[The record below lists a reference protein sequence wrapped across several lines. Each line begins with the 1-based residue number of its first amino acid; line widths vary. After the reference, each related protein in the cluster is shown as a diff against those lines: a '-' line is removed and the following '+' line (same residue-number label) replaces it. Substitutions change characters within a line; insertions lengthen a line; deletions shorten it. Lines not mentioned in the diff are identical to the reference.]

1 MLDCHLALCLHGAV
15 GGIWRVAFLSL
26 FFYWMFPQVDGWG
39 QTSSPSSST
48 QTWRLVTALT
58 PAERALFDPRAET
71 PRDPQ
76 HPNLPAERYP
86 FESPFTAE
94 EMGYRAMEFSH
105 SPRWSCNLLDVTG
118 ALTAQGFLRTS
129 KMYSPIFYVPNAT
142 GHQGLAGELY
152 DTSPGGPTRK
162 ITGQNIFP
170 PEDLGN
176 QMVMIQ
182 YRAGGETATRWDM
195 YAYSPALRRVRR
207 QPQPRREDKLAQ
219 GAESFDDIFGRD
231 PWEFSWSLLGVDTL
245 RQTVRFPK
253 TRPTVTLADAD
264 GTLHDV
270 PTNQIKMMGDDYPFY
285 SPDGG
290 VECWVVEA
298 RVKEEW
304 LPNYYAPR
312 ILYWLDKH
320 YFYPLRI
327 EQYSKDGNLIFIET
341 RIAKFHNKT
350 MGDKGYGILF
360 NHYWDVTLD
369 YMRYSVHDAHETREW
384 SAKDRDV
391 FFNPGVLPR
400 VWFFAPL
407 KSQSEVLTPEE
418 YFLRPTLDRE
428 KFPAARHI
436 TLSPEIEVKIRA
448 QEAAG
453 HLVFQD

>member
-1 MLDCHLALCLHGAV
+1 MYLALIICL
-15 GGIWRVAFLSL
+15 FSLSTASE
-26 FFYWMFPQVDGWG
+26 VWG
-39 QTSSPSSST
+39 EQPAAK
-48 QTWRLVTALT
+48 TWRLVTELT
-58 PAERALFDPRAET
+58 TEERKLFDLRGAT

-76 HPNLPAERYP
+76 FPNLPAERYP
-86 FESPFTAE
+86 FEPPYTAE
-94 EMGYRAMEFSH
+94 EMGYRAMEYSH
-105 SPRWSCNLLDVTG
+105 SPRWSCNLIDVTG
-118 ALTAQGFLRTS
+118 ALTAEGFLRTT

-142 GHQGLAGELY
+142 GHQGLEGELY

-176 QMVMIQ
+176 QMVLIQ
-182 YRAGGETATRWDM
+182 YRAGGNAAARWDM

-207 QPQPRREDKLAQ
+207 QPQPRRGDKLAQ

-231 PWEFSWSLLGVDTL
+231 PWEFSWQLLGVDTL
-245 RQTVRFPK
+245 SHTVRFPN
-253 TRPTVTLADAD
+253 TRSTVTLADAD

-270 PTNQIKMMGDDYPFY
+270 PTKQIKMMGETYPFY
-285 SPDGG
+285 TGNGG
-290 VECWVVEA
+290 VECWVIEA
-298 RVKEEW
+298 RVREEW

-312 ILYWLDKH
+312 IIYWLDKY

-327 EQYSKDGNLIFIET
+327 EQYDREGNLIFIET
-341 RIAKFHNKT
+341 RIAKHHNQA

-369 YMRYSVHDAHETREW
+369 YMRYSVHDAHETRQW
-384 SAKDRDV
+384 SEKDRDV

-400 VWFFAPL
+400 MWFFAPL
-407 KSQSEVLTPEE
+407 KSQSEVLTPEQ

-428 KFPAARHI
+428 KFPATRKI
-436 TLSPEIEVKIRA
+436 SLSPEIEAKYRA
-448 QEAAG
+448 QETAG